1 MSIRSKTLLTL
12 GALFTGALLACAAP
26 SANSVLYFVEE
37 DFTATGLDAD
47 ASGHVQA
54 LVNQKG
60 QRHLQRLRVT
70 VAHLDPHTPYALL
83 AAIGAD
89 TNLVAVANFKTS
101 GSGRAVVMQ
110 QRKMVRDKIRRTAE
124 RHTLAEALA
133 PLAEVHTLAVAN
145 TNGEVALTV
154 SLHESPSLQ
163 FELTSVFN
171 NTGADYEAV
180 GCVAVA
186 VQSGHLQFRLF
197 AAGQGSQFTLD
208 INDSPVGTYSADYS
222 GRINIGAFPS
232 TAPSPLAFRKLS
244 MRNSEDTIVLEST
257 VP

>member
-12 GALFTGALLACAAP
+12 GALFTSALLLCAAP

-70 VAHLDPHTPYALL
+70 VAHLDSRTPYVLL
-83 AAIGAD
+83 AATGED

-101 GSGRAVVMQ
+101 GSGRAVIMQ
-110 QRKMVRDKIRRTAE
+110 QRKVVRKKVLRTSE
-124 RHTLAEALA
+124 KHTLSESLT

-145 TNGEVALTV
+145 TNGEVVLII
-154 SLHESPSLQ
+154 SLHESSSLQ

-197 AAGQGSQFTLD
+197 AAGQGGQLTLD
-208 INDSPVGTYSADYS
+208 VNDSPVGTYATDET
-222 GRINIGAFPS
+222 GRIYVGAFPS
-232 TAPSPLAFRKLS
+232 AAPSPLAFRKFS
-244 MRNSEDTIVLEST
+244 VRNSEDAIVLEST

>member
-1 MSIRSKTLLTL
+1 MFIRSKTFLTL
-12 GALFTGALLACAAP
+12 GALFTSAFLVCAVP
-26 SANSVLYFVEE
+26 SANSVLYFVED
-37 DFTATGLDAD
+37 DFTSTGLDTD

-70 VAHLDPHTPYALL
+70 VAHLDPGTPYSLL
-83 AAIGAD
+83 AAIGDD

-101 GSGRAVVMQ
+101 GSGRAIIMQ
-110 QRKMVRDKIRRTAE
+110 QRKVVREKVLRTSVK
-124 RHTLAEALA
+124 HTLAEALT
-133 PLAEVHTLAVAN
+133 PLAEVHTLAVVN
-145 TNGEVALTV
+145 TNGEVVLTV
-154 SLHESPSLQ
+154 SLHESASLQ

-208 INDSPVGTYSADYS
+208 INDRSVGTYASDET
-222 GRINIGAFPS
+222 GRINVGAFPS
-232 TAPSPLAFRKLS
+232 AAPSPLAFRKLS
-244 MRNSEDTIVLEST
+244 VRNSEDAIVLEST
-257 VP
+257 LR